1 VVSTTKKYMPKRI
14 GMKISAEIPNVASKE
29 MFWIIAPAIV

>member
-1 VVSTTKKYMPKRI
+1 MMGTKMMAAMPK
-14 GMKISAEIPNVASKE
+14 VASKE